1 VDMPR
6 CPRCSSSLVSRVRET
21 VSTASVLDL
30 RDDAAPVREQWLCSA
45 CSHSWSPTSTR
56 ADAHPAVTVGAS
68 RSPREAFD
76 FRRRTTPDLASEPA
90 DETPPSYGAEL
101 AAARAAKG
109 LSIADVA
116 VATSIWE
123 RYLVALERDADPSA
137 FPAPAYARYFLRE
150 YADHLGVDSGELLER
165 FDLRYPLSDDPD
177 EAPLPFERPTR
188 RRFIRGSLVGL
199 SVLALIAMAI
209 MASARPQPAID
220 DHPSVAPPVHGSS
233 APVDDHVAADAP
245 HHDANRN
252 GLRAVFMFTD
262 PCWVALERDGEPLVA
277 RTFDAG
283 RRLVVTA
290 DRDIAVVL
298 GNAGAVDL
306 TINGSAMETGE
317 PGAVA
322 ELTYRWR
329 AGDVRVIEGPRPEV
343 PKTSPSS
350 N

>member
-6 CPRCSSSLVSRVRET
+6 CPRCSSSLISGVRET

-30 RDDAAPVREQWLCSA
+30 RDDAAPVLERWLCSA
-45 CSHSWSPTSTR
+45 CSHSWSPAST
-56 ADAHPAVTVGAS
+56 AVDANRTAAVGAS
-68 RSPREAFD
+68 RSPMAAFD
-76 FRRRTTPDLASEPA
+76 FRRRTTPHPAAEVA
-90 DETPPSYGAEL
+90 DETQPSYGAEL
-101 AAARAAKG
+101 AAARAAQG

-116 VATSIWE
+116 AATSIWE

-150 YADHLGVDSGELLER
+150 YADHLGVDPGELLER
-165 FDLRYPLSDDPD
+165 FDRRYPLSDDRD
-177 EAPLPFERPTR
+177 ESPLPLEPPTR
-188 RRFIRGSLVGL
+188 RRFVRGSLVAV

-209 MASARPQPAID
+209 IASARPQPAID
-220 DHPSVAPPVHGSS
+220 DRPSVAPVIDSSS
-233 APVDDHVAADAP
+233 AHVDGHVAADAP
-245 HHDANRN
+245 RHVATRDR
-252 GLRAVFMFTD
+252 LRAVFVFTD

-298 GNAGAVDL
+298 GNAGAVHL
-306 TINGSAMETGE
+306 TINGSPMQTGE

-322 ELTYRWR
+322 ERTYRWR
-329 AGDVRVIEGPRPEV
+329 AGDVKVIEGPP
-343 PKTSPSS
+343 
-350 N
+350 